1 MGKNE
6 VFYGGQS
13 FISTKANHSKLMK
26 DDREKLRRLNTTEKS
41 AVGSIEPF
49 LVAPRN
55 TIANRRGT
63 TIQRAV
69 DTINAN
75 NEMTGSGRRNI
86 NHKNPSQMCTFKD
99 LLGSPSN
106 LQNFGTQRSKCAK
119 ANALHWIKS
128 NGPIKKENPNL
139 FEKSKDGSKKRKL
152 PEDIVLELEHETKI
166 VKEEKVSSKFLELM
180 KATSQNQ
187 DLIDTARQEAE
198 DEYFDQMDKKERMEH
213 KMMNTYKVQCKA
225 VRCLVC
231 KYTWFSAS
239 EWCKKERHAF
249 KVQDATKRFFKCGD
263 CNARI
268 VCLTMF
274 PIISC
279 NNCNGSKWERAPM
292 MAHKKVDEIKLS
304 IRGDEQ
310 SFLNA
315 MQPKLTM
322 GLMVADND

>member
-1 MGKNE
+1 
-6 VFYGGQS
+6 
-13 FISTKANHSKLMK
+13 MK
-26 DDREKLRRLNTTEKS
+26 DDQVKLQRLNTTKKS
-41 AVGSIEPF
+41 AVSSIEPF

-55 TIANRRGT
+55 TIANRRGS

-69 DTINAN
+69 DSINAN
-75 NEMTGSGRRNI
+75 NEMTGSGIKNI
-86 NHKNPSQMCTFKD
+86 NHKKPSQMCTFKD
-99 LLGSPSN
+99 LLGSSLN
-106 LQNFGTQRSKCAK
+106 LKNFGTQRSNCAK
-119 ANALHWIKS
+119 SNALNWIKS

-152 PEDIVLELEHETKI
+152 PEDIVLELEHKTKI
-166 VKEEKVSSKFLELM
+166 VKEEKVSPKFLELM

-198 DEYFDQMDKKERMEH
+198 DEYFDQMDKKEKMEH

-239 EWCKKERHAF
+239 EWCKKERHPF

-263 CNARI
+263 CNTRI

-279 NNCNGSKWERAPM
+279 NNCNSSKWERAPM
-292 MAHKKVDEIKLS
+292 MAHKKVDEVKLS